1 MLVLRLLMIIVGI
14 AILVCLGAFVVTQH
28 KGYLRLAW
36 QIAKYCLL
44 VLIAAGILFVI
55 SRLILI

>member
-1 MLVLRLLMIIVGI
+1 MIIVGI